1 MQSAKFA
8 CNIMKIKEKSCPG
21 VDSPGSKREN
31 WFLRILGK
39 VQSAKVHLKEISEK
53 SKNKKYNICENFL
66 PHNTSNFILKIV
78 CPENEFVDNSKVV
91 LKEII
96 SEDIS
101 CNYNADDDILEPSKT
116 TKTIVGSSDSDKWCL
131 TFT

>member
-1 MQSAKFA
+1 
-8 CNIMKIKEKSCPG
+8 MKIKEKSCPG

-39 VQSAKVHLKEISEK
+39 VQNAKVQISEK
-53 SKNKKYNICENFL
+53 SKNKKTNVCENFL
-66 PHNTSNFILKIV
+66 PYNTSNFILKIV

-101 CNYNADDDILEPSKT
+101 CNYDADDDILEPSKT
-116 TKTIVGSSDSDKWCL
+116 TKTIVGSIDSD
-131 TFT
+131 